1 MAEAMLI
8 PGATQ
13 VFADVL
19 EGKNGERGTGDVK
32 KLFKNMEQGKYTL
45 QDIVKVLETMD
56 KRVDPELLKEALDNP
71 AAALRKLETT
81 WQRTLVKLNK
91 AGTLDLMIS
100 GLEGA
105 TKLIVQLGEWIDK
118 NKQEI
123 KEWSEKIISTF
134 KWIISNLPLLTGLWM
149 SFKLAEWFTA
159 ASAGAATLN
168 TALSGILLRFVAIP
182 ILVGLAIATIMEF
195 YDTLNGKN
203 TLTKALSEEKDKGL
217 LGWLAAMTRT
227 VLDLIGYLG
236 TTIKLMS
243 FLGVAKI
250 TGNQA
255 VADALIKD
263 INLAEATFFQHQK
276 DMGITGSTPLEDQQQ
291 RKAAH
296 MEKFNAY
303 LAYKERAVDTSGGA
317 FSMVPAR
324 YRQMSYDAQQQTQ
337 PTTFSPTIQ
346 INTTST
352 DPEKHA
358 QLVTVA
364 IEDWYTKKMF
374 TAASNYSPTPSL
386 NN

>member
-32 KLFKNMEQGKYTL
+32 KLFKNMELGKYTL

-56 KRVDPELLKEALDNP
+56 KRVDPELLKKALDNP

-81 WQRTLVKLNK
+81 WQRTLVKLNR

-105 TKLIVQLGEWIDK
+105 TNLIVQLGEWIDK

-123 KEWSEKIISTF
+123 KEWSAQIISAF
-134 KWIISNLPLLTGLWM
+134 KWVISNLPLITSLWM
-149 SFKLAEWFTA
+149 SFKISVWLTA
-159 ASAGAATLN
+159 ATAGATTLS
-168 TALSGILLRFVAIP
+168 TALSGLLLRFIVMP
-182 ILVGLAIATIMEF
+182 LLVGAAIASIIEF
-195 YDTLNGKN
+195 YDTVNGKN
-203 TLTKALSEEKDKGL
+203 TLIKALSEEKDKGFI
-217 LGWLAAMTRT
+217 GYFAAITRS
-227 VLDLIGYLG
+227 VLDFARLMVSPLVTGAMWAYG
-236 TTIKLMS
+236 KLTGDQ
-243 FLGVAKI
+243 FLVDAAI
-250 TGNQA
+250 QTANAESERFAQNQKA
-255 VADALIKD
+255 
-263 INLAEATFFQHQK
+263 
-276 DMGITGSTPLEDQQQ
+276 MGFGDNTEEGRQQ